1 MSFGLIYEIVSKRS
15 GTSETATSSS
25 WKFYLSGE
33 GLSNYPPYPAE
44 LISPTSGK
52 SFAPSTNSVELSWEG
67 SHPEGE
73 LITYTLFFDN
83 LDGLQEPLTDNKNI
97 TSKSKIVDVDSGNT
111 YYWRVKTTD
120 TNLNSSYS
128 QIFSFIVD

>member
-1 MSFGLIYEIVSKRS
+1 MVLPKPQ
-15 GTSETATSSS
+15 
-25 WKFYLSGE
+25 K
-33 GLSNYPPYPAE
+33 N
-44 LISPTSGK
+44 K
-52 SFAPSTNSVELSWEG
+52 SINS
-67 SHPEGE
+67 H
-73 LITYTLFFDN
+73 I